1 MERTDSR
8 STPEHASETV
18 ADLKKNMGENSRLGV
33 KTFVLT
39 ADVTE
44 AHRQIPIDPRDWHL
58 LGSQVSPGGPVH
70 VNAVGTFGVASASHY
85 RSRVAP
91 ALGRVAQF
99 VARKKAETFHMLV
112 ADD

>member
-39 ADVTE
+39 AAVTE
-44 AHRQIPIDPRDWHL
+44 AHRQIPIDPRDWHP
-58 LGSQVSPGGPVH
+58 LGSQVSPGGPV
-70 VNAVGTFGVASASHY
+70 
-85 RSRVAP
+85 P
-91 ALGRVAQF
+91 
-99 VARKKAETFHMLV
+99 
-112 ADD
+112 